1 MNSILDSIKKLI
13 GLEADY
19 VAFDTNI
26 IVFINGAF
34 STLQQMG
41 IGPTAPYRIQNAYNV
56 WSEWSDDS
64 FVVEESKNYVYL
76 QVRKTFDP
84 PANSYVMDALEKQ
97 ISELGWRL
105 YTYCQ
110 KEY

>member
-1 MNSILDSIKKLI
+1 MDSILYSIKKLI

-19 VAFDTNI
+19 DAFDASI
-26 IVFINGAF
+26 IIFINGAF

-41 IGPTAPYRIQNAYNV
+41 IGPLTPYRIQNITNV

-76 QVRKTFDP
+76 QVRKAFDP
-84 PANSYVMDALEKQ
+84 PTSSYVMDALEKQ

-105 YTYCQ
+105 YTHCQ

>member
-1 MNSILDSIKKLI
+1 MDSILYSIKKLI

-19 VAFDTNI
+19 DAFDASI
-26 IVFINGAF
+26 IIFINGAF

-41 IGPTAPYRIQNAYNV
+41 IGPLTPYRIQNIANV
-56 WSEWSDDS
+56 WSEWSDDP

-76 QVRKTFDP
+76 QVRKAFDP
-84 PANSYVMDALEKQ
+84 PTSSYVMDALEKQ

-105 YTYCQ
+105 YTHCQ

>member
-1 MNSILDSIKKLI
+1 MDSILDSIKKLI

-19 VAFDTNI
+19 DAFDTSI

-34 STLQQMG
+34 STLHQMG
-41 IGPTAPYRIQNAYNV
+41 IGPPTPYRIQDATNV

-84 PANSYVMDALEKQ
+84 PASSYVMDALEKQ